1 MRPPLFSDHLSLL
14 VLYYFYSDLS
24 RAAVSI
30 NKWSSGNNRERRW
43 TLNVSQLEIL
53 LYLNEVAVYEKSYCT
68 LLRILSSIHTPA
80 AERRIFKSHS
90 AVTVY
95 KRHIGN
101 NVKTQGCRDFRLRY
115 RLGCEG
121 TLSTQTNVTILTFV
135 NGTKQLFVWYKYAC
149 TPPRFIT
156 MDTTICTTGCH
167 GNMMNILPIRKMNDK
182 SSVSNQ

>member
-1 MRPPLFSDHLSLL
+1 M
-14 VLYYFYSDLS
+14 
-24 RAAVSI
+24 
-30 NKWSSGNNRERRW
+30 
-43 TLNVSQLEIL
+43 
-53 LYLNEVAVYEKSYCT
+53 AVYEKSYCT

-121 TLSTQTNVTILTFV
+121 TLSTQTNVIILTA
-135 NGTKQLFVWYKYAC
+135 QSSCLF
-149 TPPRFIT
+149 
-156 MDTTICTTGCH
+156 DTSTRVLRPGS
-167 GNMMNILPIRKMNDK
+167 LPWTQQFAPLAAMAT
-182 SSVSNQ
+182 